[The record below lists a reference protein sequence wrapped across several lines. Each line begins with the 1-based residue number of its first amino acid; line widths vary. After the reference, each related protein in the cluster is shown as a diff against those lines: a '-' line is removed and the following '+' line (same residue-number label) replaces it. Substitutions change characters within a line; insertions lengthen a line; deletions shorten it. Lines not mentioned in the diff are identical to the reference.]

1 MNIKQI
7 FISDRNKYT
16 QLLLVLLLVFIAY
29 AFFSK
34 VIIVDIIISLVFL
47 AAIITIIR
55 IVSQS
60 RKSFYLYL
68 IFGGLAFIADISYLS
83 SSISQLNYPLAL
95 FAYIT
100 YAIFFL
106 LAIAIL
112 LHRIFSEQNVSLDT
126 IIGGITVFI
135 LIGDLWFIFYQ
146 TVYLFNPHAFS
157 DSVNSFG
164 LLYFSF
170 TTLTTVGYGDINPV
184 VPMAQVLANLEG
196 IVGVMFPAIF
206 IGRLV
211 GVYNPEK
218 NK

>member
-34 VIIVDIIISLVFL
+34 VIIVDIVISLVFL

-68 IFGGLAFIADISYLS
+68 TFGGLAFIADISYLS

-95 FAYIT
+95 FADIT

-112 LHRIFSEQNVSLDT
+112 LHRIFSEQNVSL
-126 IIGGITVFI
+126 G
-135 LIGDLWFIFYQ
+135 
-146 TVYLFNPHAFS
+146 
-157 DSVNSFG
+157 
-164 LLYFSF
+164 
-170 TTLTTVGYGDINPV
+170 V
-184 VPMAQVLANLEG
+184 VQN
-196 IVGVMFPAIF
+196 
-206 IGRLV
+206 
-211 GVYNPEK
+211 
-218 NK
+218 